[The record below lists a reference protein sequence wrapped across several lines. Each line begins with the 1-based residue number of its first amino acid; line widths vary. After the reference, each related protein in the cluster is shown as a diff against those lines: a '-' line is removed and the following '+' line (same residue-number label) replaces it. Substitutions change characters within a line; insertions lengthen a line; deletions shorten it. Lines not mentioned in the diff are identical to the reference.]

1 MSAQPLVPF
10 DTIPQLFNRLIDYH
24 DGKDQTVLRY
34 VDKDSKEWVDVKWP
48 EFRDWARAMAGYL
61 YAQGVR
67 PGDRVAILSEN
78 RPEWAYADMATQLLG
93 AVNVSLYTTLPPK
106 EVSYIIHDSGASVFV
121 VSTRIQLRKALQIFD
136 ACPDLTKI
144 VSMVDVPED
153 AEDASHVD
161 LFDDAMATGFEL
173 YEEFEDA
180 IRANERAVKPDDLA
194 VLIYTSGTT
203 GNPKGVMLTHA
214 NLCENL
220 KASLQRLRLREG
232 GRHLSF
238 LPLCHSFERLGG
250 YLGTLASGMTISYA
264 RSIDTVTS
272 DILDVQ
278 PTVLLSVPRLYE
290 KIFNAV
296 NKSVEEAGGAK
307 KKIFTWA
314 QGVGY
319 RYNLKKA
326 RGERIGP
333 VLAAQYKL
341 AFKLV
346 FAKLHEK
353 LGGHI
358 EFGVSGG
365 AALPKSIGEFFF
377 SAGIPIVE
385 GYGLTETAPVLSIS
399 PFDDPQYG
407 KVGHVI
413 PGVTVAIQNPD
424 TNEILGSLKGDD
436 YPSSLTTEPGEIIA
450 KGPNIMKGYWNN
462 PEATAEAIDP
472 DGWYHTG
479 DVGRFDNGF
488 LMITDRIK
496 HMIVSAGGKNIYP
509 GPIEEGFKH
518 EPWIDQIMVIG
529 EAREF
534 LTALVVPDEDVIRS
548 YAKEQGLNASKLA
561 DILETEEV
569 QRVFQQL
576 FRSYSRQA
584 AAHEKIRDFRLVLEP
599 FSIENGMMTPTMK
612 LKRRVIEKQYA
623 DRIEE
628 MYANVT

>member
-1 MSAQPLVPF
+1 MNALVDF
-10 DTIPQLFNRLIDYH
+10 NTIPQLFNRLVDYH
-24 DGKDQTVLRY
+24 VGKDQTVLRY

-48 EFRDWARAMAGYL
+48 EFRDRARAMAGYL

-93 AVNVSLYTTLPPK
+93 AVNVSLYTTLPPTD
-106 EVSYIIHDSGASVFV
+106 VSYIIHDSGASVFV
-121 VSTRIQLRKALQIFD
+121 VSTGIQLKKALEIYD
-136 ACPDLTKI
+136 VCPDLKRI
-144 VSMVDVPED
+144 VTMVEGRDELPD
-153 AEDASHVD
+153 YVD
-161 LFDDAMATGFEL
+161 LFDHALESGYAL
-173 YEEFEDA
+173 YTEFEDA
-180 IRANERAVKPDDLA
+180 IRANEKSVTPDDLA

-220 KASLQRLRLREG
+220 KSALTRLRLREG

-272 DILDVQ
+272 DILEVK

-296 NKSVEEAGGAK
+296 SKSVEEGGAAK
-307 KKIFTWA
+307 KKIFAWA
-314 QGVGY
+314 QDVGF
-319 RYNLKKA
+319 RHNLKKA

-333 VLAAQYKL
+333 ILSAQYKL

-385 GYGLTETAPVLSIS
+385 GYGLTETSPVLSIS

-407 KVGHVI
+407 KVGHII

-424 TNEILGSLKGDD
+424 TLEILGEQVGDN
-436 YPSSLTTEPGEIIA
+436 YPSTLTTPSGEIIA
-450 KGPNIMKGYWNN
+450 KGPNIMKGYWGN
-462 PEATAEAIDP
+462 PEATAEAIDKQ
-472 DGWYHTG
+472 GWYHTG
-479 DVGRFDNGF
+479 DVGRFENGF
-488 LMITDRIK
+488 LVITDRIK
-496 HMIVSAGGKNIYP
+496 HMLVSAGGKNIYP

-518 EPWIDQIMVIG
+518 EPWIDQIMIIG

-534 LTALVVPDEDVIRS
+534 LTALVVPDEGVIRA
-548 YAKEQGLNASKLA
+548 YAKEQGLAASSLA
-561 DILETEEV
+561 DILATEEV

-576 FRSYSRQA
+576 FRSYSRNA
-584 AAHEKIRDFRLVLEP
+584 AAHEKVRDFRLVLEP
-599 FSIENGMMTPTMK
+599 FSVDNGMMTPTMK
-612 LKRRVIEKQYA
+612 LKRKVIGERYA
-623 DRIEE
+623 DLIEE
-628 MYANVT
+628 MYAGVI

>member
-1 MSAQPLVPF
+1 MNALVDF
-10 DTIPQLFNRLIDYH
+10 YTIPQLFNRLVDYH
-24 DGKDQTVLRY
+24 VGKDQTVLRY
-34 VDKDSKEWVDVKWP
+34 VDKDSKKWVDVKWP
-48 EFRDWARAMAGYL
+48 EFRDRARAMAGYL
-61 YAQGVR
+61 YSQGVR

-78 RPEWAYADMATQLLG
+78 RPEWAYTDMATQLLG

-121 VSTRIQLRKALQIFD
+121 VSTGIQLKKALEIYD
-136 ACPDLTKI
+136 VCPDLKRI
-144 VSMVDVPED
+144 VTMVDGRDELPD
-153 AEDASHVD
+153 YVD
-161 LFDDAMATGFEL
+161 LFDDAMESGYGL
-173 YEEFEDA
+173 YTEFEDA
-180 IRANERAVKPDDLA
+180 IHANEKGVKPDDLA

-220 KASLQRLRLREG
+220 KSALERLRFREG

-250 YLGTLASGMTISYA
+250 YLGTLACGMTISYA
-264 RSIDTVTS
+264 RSIDTVTR
-272 DILDVQ
+272 DILDVK

-296 NKSVEEAGGAK
+296 SKSVEEGGAAK
-307 KKIFTWA
+307 KKIFAWT
-314 QGVGY
+314 QDVGF
-319 RYNLKKA
+319 RHNLKKA
-326 RGERIGP
+326 KGERVGP
-333 VLAAQYKL
+333 ILAAQYKL

-353 LGGHI
+353 LGGQI

-385 GYGLTETAPVLSIS
+385 GYGLTETSPVLSIS

-407 KVGHVI
+407 KVGHII

-424 TNEILGSLKGDD
+424 TQEILGEQVGDN
-436 YPSSLTTEPGEIIA
+436 YPSSLTTASGEIIA
-450 KGPNIMKGYWNN
+450 KGPNIMKGYWGN

-472 DGWYHTG
+472 KGWYHTG
-479 DVGRFDNGF
+479 DVGKFDNGF
-488 LMITDRIK
+488 LVITDRIK

-518 EPWIDQIMVIG
+518 EPWIDQIMIVG

-534 LTALVVPDEDVIRS
+534 LTALVVPDEEVIRS
-548 YAKEQGLNASKLA
+548 FAKEQGLAASSLA
-561 DILETEEV
+561 DILATEEV
-569 QRVFQQL
+569 QKVFQQL

-584 AAHEKIRDFRLVLEP
+584 AAHEKVRDFRLVLEP
-599 FSIENGMMTPTMK
+599 FSVDNGMMTPTMK
-612 LKRRVIEKQYA
+612 LKRKVIGERYA
-623 DRIEE
+623 DLIEE
-628 MYANVT
+628 MYAGVI

>member
-1 MSAQPLVPF
+1 MNALVDF
-10 DTIPQLFNRLIDYH
+10 NTVPQLFNRLVDYH
-24 DGKDQTVLRY
+24 VGNDQTVLRY
-34 VDKDSKEWVDVKWP
+34 VDKDSKDWVEIKWP
-48 EFRDWARAMAGYL
+48 EFRDRARAMAGYL

-106 EVSYIIHDSGASVFV
+106 EVSYIVHDSAASVFI
-121 VSTRIQLRKALQIFD
+121 VSTKIQLRKALQIFD
-136 ACPDLTKI
+136 LCPELKKI
-144 VSMVDVPED
+144 VSMVSPPDDVENT
-153 AEDASHVD
+153 EHVD
-161 LFDDAMATGFEL
+161 LFDEAMEGGFEY
-173 YEEFEDA
+173 YEEYEDA
-180 IRANERAVKPDDLA
+180 IRANERAVKPEDLS

-203 GNPKGVMLTHA
+203 GNPKGVMLTHR

-220 KASLQRLRLREG
+220 KSALQRLRLREG

-264 RSIDTVTS
+264 RSIDTVTR

-296 NKSVEEAGGAK
+296 NKSVEEGGGAK
-307 KKIFTWA
+307 KKIFAWA
-314 QGVGY
+314 RDVGF

-326 RGERIGP
+326 RGERISP
-333 VLAAQYKL
+333 ILAGQYKL

-353 LGGHI
+353 LGGQI

-365 AALPKSIGEFFF
+365 AALPKAIGEFFF

-385 GYGLTETAPVLSIS
+385 GYGLTETSPVLSIS

-407 KVGHVI
+407 KVGHII

-424 TNEILGSLKGDD
+424 TGEILGELLGDN

-462 PEATAEAIDP
+462 EEATAEAIDS

-496 HMIVSAGGKNIYP
+496 HMLVSAGGKNIYP

-534 LTALVVPDEDVIRS
+534 LTALVVPDEEVIRS
-548 YAKEQGLNASKLA
+548 YAKEQNLDASSLEEILA
-561 DILETEEV
+561 TEEV
-569 QRVFQQL
+569 QRVFDQL
-576 FRSYSRQA
+576 FRSYSRTA
-584 AAHEKIRDFRLVLEP
+584 AAHEKIRGFRLVLEP

-612 LKRRVIEKQYA
+612 LKRKVIKANYGELI
-623 DRIEE
+623 DS

>member
-1 MSAQPLVPF
+1 MNALVDF
-10 DTIPQLFNRLIDYH
+10 NTIPQLFNRLVDYH
-24 DGKDQTVLRY
+24 VGKDQTVLRY

-48 EFRDWARAMAGYL
+48 EFRDRARAMAGYL

-121 VSTRIQLRKALQIFD
+121 VSTGIQLKKALEIYD
-136 ACPDLTKI
+136 VCPDLKRI
-144 VSMVDVPED
+144 VTMVEGRDELPD
-153 AEDASHVD
+153 YVD
-161 LFDDAMATGFEL
+161 LFDHALESGYAL
-173 YEEFEDA
+173 YTEFEDA
-180 IRANERAVKPDDLA
+180 IRANEKSVTPDDLA

-220 KASLQRLRLREG
+220 KSALTRLRLREG

-272 DILDVQ
+272 DILEVK

-296 NKSVEEAGGAK
+296 SKSVEEGGAAK
-307 KKIFTWA
+307 KKIFAWA
-314 QGVGY
+314 QDVGF
-319 RYNLKKA
+319 RHNLKKA

-333 VLAAQYKL
+333 ILSAQYKL

-385 GYGLTETAPVLSIS
+385 GYGLTETSPVLSIS

-407 KVGHVI
+407 KVGHII

-424 TNEILGSLKGDD
+424 TLEILGEQVGDN
-436 YPSSLTTEPGEIIA
+436 YPSTLTTPSGEIIA
-450 KGPNIMKGYWNN
+450 KGPNIMKGYWGN
-462 PEATAEAIDP
+462 PEATAEAIDKQ
-472 DGWYHTG
+472 GWYHTG
-479 DVGRFDNGF
+479 DVGRFENGF
-488 LMITDRIK
+488 LVITDRIK
-496 HMIVSAGGKNIYP
+496 HMLVSAGGKNIYP

-518 EPWIDQIMVIG
+518 EPWIDQIMIIG

-534 LTALVVPDEDVIRS
+534 LTALVVPDEGVIRA
-548 YAKEQGLNASKLA
+548 YAKEQGLAASSLA
-561 DILETEEV
+561 DILATEEV

-576 FRSYSRQA
+576 FRSYSRNA
-584 AAHEKIRDFRLVLEP
+584 AAHEKVRDFRLVLEP
-599 FSIENGMMTPTMK
+599 FSVDNGMMTPTMK
-612 LKRRVIEKQYA
+612 LKRKVIGERYA
-623 DRIEE
+623 DLIEE
-628 MYANVT
+628 MYAGVI

>member
-1 MSAQPLVPF
+1 MNALVDF
-10 DTIPQLFNRLIDYH
+10 YTIPQLFNRLVDYH
-24 DGKDQTVLRY
+24 VGKDQTVLRY
-34 VDKDSKEWVDVKWP
+34 VDKDSKKWVDVKWP
-48 EFRDWARAMAGYL
+48 EFRDRARAMAGYL
-61 YAQGVR
+61 YSQGVR

-78 RPEWAYADMATQLLG
+78 RPEWAYTDMATQLLG

-121 VSTRIQLRKALQIFD
+121 VSTGIQLKKALEIYD
-136 ACPDLTKI
+136 VCPDLKRI
-144 VSMVDVPED
+144 VTMVDGRDELPD
-153 AEDASHVD
+153 YVD
-161 LFDDAMATGFEL
+161 LFDDAMESGYGL
-173 YEEFEDA
+173 YTEFEDA
-180 IRANERAVKPDDLA
+180 IHANEKGVKPDDLA

-220 KASLQRLRLREG
+220 KSALERLRFREG

-250 YLGTLASGMTISYA
+250 YLGTLACGMTISYA
-264 RSIDTVTS
+264 RSIDTVTR
-272 DILDVQ
+272 DILDVK

-296 NKSVEEAGGAK
+296 SKSVEEGGAAK
-307 KKIFTWA
+307 KKIFAWA
-314 QGVGY
+314 QDVGF
-319 RYNLKKA
+319 RHNLKKA
-326 RGERIGP
+326 KGERVGP
-333 VLAAQYKL
+333 ILAAQYKL

-353 LGGHI
+353 LGGQI

-385 GYGLTETAPVLSIS
+385 GYGLTETSPVLSIS

-407 KVGHVI
+407 KVGHII

-424 TNEILGSLKGDD
+424 TQEILGEQVGDN
-436 YPSSLTTEPGEIIA
+436 YPSSLTTASGEIIA
-450 KGPNIMKGYWNN
+450 KGPNIMKGYWGN

-472 DGWYHTG
+472 KGWYHTG
-479 DVGRFDNGF
+479 DVGKFDNGF
-488 LMITDRIK
+488 LVITDRIK

-518 EPWIDQIMVIG
+518 EPWIDQIMIVG

-534 LTALVVPDEDVIRS
+534 LTALVVPDEEVIRS
-548 YAKEQGLNASKLA
+548 FAKEQGLAASSLA
-561 DILETEEV
+561 DILATEEV
-569 QRVFQQL
+569 QKVFQQL

-584 AAHEKIRDFRLVLEP
+584 AAHEKVRDFRLVLEP
-599 FSIENGMMTPTMK
+599 FSVDNGMMTPTMK
-612 LKRRVIEKQYA
+612 LKRKVIGERYA
-623 DRIEE
+623 DLIEE
-628 MYANVT
+628 MYAGVI

>member
-1 MSAQPLVPF
+1 MNALVDF
-10 DTIPQLFNRLIDYH
+10 NTIPQLFNRLVDYH
-24 DGKDQTVLRY
+24 VGKDQTVLRY

-48 EFRDWARAMAGYL
+48 EFRDRARAMAGYL

-78 RPEWAYADMATQLLG
+78 RPEWAYTDMATQLLG

-106 EVSYIIHDSGASVFV
+106 EVSYIIHDSGASVFI
-121 VSTRIQLRKALQIFD
+121 VSTRMQLRKALQIYE
-136 ACPDLTKI
+136 ACPALNKI
-144 VSMVDVPED
+144 VSMADLPDEEEDLDYVDMFD
-153 AEDASHVD
+153 A
-161 LFDDAMATGFEL
+161 AMDSGFEL

-180 IRANERAVKPDDLA
+180 IRANERAVKPGNLS

-203 GNPKGVMLTHA
+203 GNPKGVMLTHR

-220 KASLQRLRLREG
+220 KSALTRLRLREG

-264 RSIDTVTS
+264 RSIDTVTT
-272 DILDVQ
+272 DILEVK

-296 NKSVEEAGGAK
+296 SKSVEEAGGAK
-307 KKIFTWA
+307 KKIFEWA
-314 QGVGY
+314 QDVGFQ
-319 RYNLKKA
+319 YNLKKA

-333 VLAAQYKL
+333 ILATQYKL

-365 AALPKSIGEFFF
+365 AALPKAIGEFFF

-407 KVGHVI
+407 KVGHII

-424 TNEILGSLKGDD
+424 TMEILGELVGDN
-436 YPSSLTTEPGEIIA
+436 YPSSLTTDPGEIIC

-462 PEATAEAIDP
+462 PEATQEAIDP

-479 DVGRFDNGF
+479 DVGKFEGGF

-548 YAKEQGLNASKLA
+548 FAKEHNLEASKMA
-561 DILETEEV
+561 DIVATEDV
-569 QRVFQQL
+569 QKVFQQL

-612 LKRRVIEKQYA
+612 LKRKAIAANYG
-623 DRIEE
+623 DLIDS

>member
-1 MSAQPLVPF
+1 MNALVEF
-10 DTIPQLFNRLIDYH
+10 NTIPELFNRLVDYH
-24 DGKDQTVLRY
+24 KGTDQVVLRY
-34 VDKDSKEWVDVKWP
+34 VDKDSKDWVDVTWT
-48 EFRDWARAMAGYL
+48 EFRDRAWAFAGYL
-61 YAQGVR
+61 YSQGVR

-106 EVSYIIHDSGASVFV
+106 EVSYIVHDSGASVFI
-121 VSTRIQLRKALQIFD
+121 VSTGIQLKKALQIYD
-136 ACPDLTKI
+136 LCPQLKRI
-144 VSMVDVPED
+144 VSMVPPKTEAPDYL
-153 AEDASHVD
+153 D
-161 LFDDAMATGFEL
+161 LYDEAMASGTAL
-173 YEEFEDA
+173 YEEFKDA
-180 IRANERAVKPDDLA
+180 IRANEAAVKPSDLS

-220 KASLQRLRLREG
+220 KSALKRLRLREG

-264 RSIDTVTS
+264 RSIDTVTR
-272 DILDVQ
+272 DILDVK

-296 NKSVEEAGGAK
+296 SKSVEEAGGSK
-307 KKIFTWA
+307 KKIFDWA
-314 QGVGY
+314 QKVGFEH
-319 RYNLKKA
+319 NLKKA
-326 RGERIGP
+326 RGQRVG
-333 VLAAQYKL
+333 LLLSTQYKL

-346 FAKLHEK
+346 FSKLHEK

-365 AALPKSIGEFFF
+365 AALPKAIGEFFF

-385 GYGLTETAPVLSIS
+385 GYGLTETSPVLSIS

-407 KVGHVI
+407 KVGHII

-424 TNEILGSLKGDD
+424 TSEMLGVQSGDD
-436 YPSSLTTEPGEIIA
+436 YPSSLTTDSGEILA

-462 PEATAEAIDP
+462 EEATTEAIDP

-496 HMIVSAGGKNIYP
+496 HMLVSAGGKNIYP

-529 EAREF
+529 EAREY
-534 LTALVVPDEDVIRS
+534 LTALVVPDEDVIRNF
-548 YAKEQGLNASKLA
+548 AKEQKLEASKLE
-561 DILETEEV
+561 DILAAEET
-569 QRVFQQL
+569 QRVFDQL
-576 FRSYSRQA
+576 FRSYSRTA
-584 AAHEKIRDFRLVLEP
+584 AAHEKIRGFRLVLEP

-612 LKRRVIEKQYA
+612 LKRKAIKANYG
-623 DRIEE
+623 DLIEE
-628 MYANVT
+628 MYAGVV

>member
-1 MSAQPLVPF
+1 MNTLVDF
-10 DTIPQLFNRLIDYH
+10 NTVPQLFNRLVDYH
-24 DGKDQTVLRY
+24 IGSDQTVLRY
-34 VDKDSKEWVDVKWP
+34 VDKESKEWVDIKWP
-48 EFRDWARAMAGYL
+48 EFRDRARAMAGYL
-61 YAQGVR
+61 YTQGVR

-106 EVSYIIHDSGASVFV
+106 EVSYIVHDSGASVFI
-121 VSTRIQLRKALQIFD
+121 VSTKIQLRKALQIYEL
-136 ACPDLTKI
+136 CPELKKI
-144 VSMVDVPED
+144 VSMVPPPDDIED
-153 AEDASHVD
+153 TEHVD
-161 LFDDAMATGFEL
+161 LFDEAMEGGFGY

-180 IRANERAVKPDDLA
+180 IRANEKAVKPEDLS

-220 KASLQRLRLREG
+220 KSALQRLRLREG

-264 RSIDTVTS
+264 RSIDTVTR
-272 DILDVQ
+272 DILDVK

-296 NKSVEEAGGAK
+296 NKSVEEGGGAK
-307 KKIFTWA
+307 KKIFAWA
-314 QGVGY
+314 QNVGF

-326 RGERIGP
+326 RGERINP
-333 VLAAQYKL
+333 ILAGQYKL

-365 AALPKSIGEFFF
+365 AALPKAIGEFFF

-385 GYGLTETAPVLSIS
+385 GYGLTETSPVLSIS

-407 KVGHVI
+407 KVGHII
-413 PGVTVAIQNPD
+413 PGVTVGIQNPD
-424 TNEILGSLKGDD
+424 TGEILGELLGDN

-462 PEATAEAIDP
+462 EQATADAIDS

-479 DVGRFDNGF
+479 DVGRFDSGF

-496 HMIVSAGGKNIYP
+496 HMLVSAGGKNIYP

-518 EPWIDQIMVIG
+518 EPWIDQLMVIG
-529 EAREF
+529 EAREY
-534 LTALVVPDEDVIRS
+534 LTALVVPDEEVIRS
-548 YAKEQGLNASKLA
+548 YAKEQNLDASSLA
-561 DILETEEV
+561 DILKTEEV
-569 QRVFQQL
+569 QRVFDQL
-576 FRSYSRQA
+576 FRSYSRTA
-584 AAHEKIRDFRLVLEP
+584 AAHEKIRGFRLVLEP

-612 LKRRVIEKQYA
+612 LKRKVIKANYGELI
-623 DRIEE
+623 DE
-628 MYANVT
+628 MYAGII

>member
-1 MSAQPLVPF
+1 MNALVDF
-10 DTIPQLFNRLIDYH
+10 YTIPQLFNRLVDYH
-24 DGKDQTVLRY
+24 VGKDQTVLRY
-34 VDKDSKEWVDVKWP
+34 VDKDSKKWVDVKWP
-48 EFRDWARAMAGYL
+48 EFRDRARAMAGYL
-61 YAQGVR
+61 YSQGVR

-78 RPEWAYADMATQLLG
+78 RPEWAYTDMATQLLG

-121 VSTRIQLRKALQIFD
+121 VSTGIQLKKALEIYD
-136 ACPDLTKI
+136 VCPDLKRI
-144 VSMVDVPED
+144 VTMVDGRDELPD
-153 AEDASHVD
+153 YVD
-161 LFDDAMATGFEL
+161 LFDDAMESGYGL
-173 YEEFEDA
+173 YTEFEDA
-180 IRANERAVKPDDLA
+180 IHANEKGVKPDDLA

-220 KASLQRLRLREG
+220 KSALERLRFREG

-250 YLGTLASGMTISYA
+250 YLGTLACGMTISYA
-264 RSIDTVTS
+264 RSIDTVTR
-272 DILDVQ
+272 DILDVK

-296 NKSVEEAGGAK
+296 SKSVEEGGAAK
-307 KKIFTWA
+307 KKIFAWT
-314 QGVGY
+314 QDVGF
-319 RYNLKKA
+319 RHNLKKA
-326 RGERIGP
+326 KGERVGP
-333 VLAAQYKL
+333 ILAAQYKL

-353 LGGHI
+353 LGGQI

-385 GYGLTETAPVLSIS
+385 GYGLTETSPVLSIS

-407 KVGHVI
+407 KVGHII

-424 TNEILGSLKGDD
+424 TQEILGEQVGDN
-436 YPSSLTTEPGEIIA
+436 YPSSLTTASGEIIA
-450 KGPNIMKGYWNN
+450 KGPNIMKGYWGN

-472 DGWYHTG
+472 KGWYHTG
-479 DVGRFDNGF
+479 DVGKFDNGF
-488 LMITDRIK
+488 LVITDRIK

-518 EPWIDQIMVIG
+518 EPWIDQIMIVG

-534 LTALVVPDEDVIRS
+534 LTALVVPDEEVIRS
-548 YAKEQGLNASKLA
+548 FAKEQGLAASSLA
-561 DILETEEV
+561 DILATEEV
-569 QRVFQQL
+569 QKVFQQL

-584 AAHEKIRDFRLVLEP
+584 AAHEKVRDFRLVLEP
-599 FSIENGMMTPTMK
+599 FSVDNGMMTPTMK
-612 LKRRVIEKQYA
+612 LKRKVISERFA
-623 DRIEE
+623 ELIEE
-628 MYANVT
+628 MYAGVI

>member
-1 MSAQPLVPF
+1 MNALVDF
-10 DTIPQLFNRLIDYH
+10 YTIPQLFNRLVDYH
-24 DGKDQTVLRY
+24 VGKDQTVLRY

-48 EFRDWARAMAGYL
+48 EFRDRARAMAGYL
-61 YAQGVR
+61 YSQGVR

-78 RPEWAYADMATQLLG
+78 RPEWAYTDMATQLLG

-121 VSTRIQLRKALQIFD
+121 VSTGIQLKKALEIYD
-136 ACPDLTKI
+136 VCPDLKRI
-144 VSMVDVPED
+144 VTMVDGRDELPD
-153 AEDASHVD
+153 YVD
-161 LFDDAMATGFEL
+161 LFDDAMESGYGL
-173 YEEFEDA
+173 YSEFEDA
-180 IRANERAVKPDDLA
+180 INANEKGVKPDDLA

-220 KASLQRLRLREG
+220 KSALERLRFREG

-250 YLGTLASGMTISYA
+250 YLGTLACGMTISYA
-264 RSIDTVTS
+264 RSIDTVTR
-272 DILDVQ
+272 DILDVK

-296 NKSVEEAGGAK
+296 SKSVEEGGAAK
-307 KKIFTWA
+307 KKIFAWA
-314 QGVGY
+314 QDVGF
-319 RYNLKKA
+319 RHNLKKA
-326 RGERIGP
+326 RGERVGP
-333 VLAAQYKL
+333 ILAAQYKL

-353 LGGHI
+353 LGGQI

-385 GYGLTETAPVLSIS
+385 GYGLTETSPVLSIS

-407 KVGHVI
+407 KVGHII

-424 TNEILGSLKGDD
+424 TQEILGEQVGDN
-436 YPSSLTTEPGEIIA
+436 YPSTLTTTSGEIIA
-450 KGPNIMKGYWNN
+450 KGPNIMKGYWGN

-472 DGWYHTG
+472 KGWYHTG
-479 DVGRFDNGF
+479 DVGKFDNGF
-488 LMITDRIK
+488 LVITDRIK

-518 EPWIDQIMVIG
+518 EPWIDQIMIVG

-548 YAKEQGLNASKLA
+548 FAKEKGLAASSLA
-561 DILETEEV
+561 DILATEEV
-569 QRVFQQL
+569 QKVFQQL

-584 AAHEKIRDFRLVLEP
+584 AAHEKVRDFRLVLEP
-599 FSIENGMMTPTMK
+599 FSVDNGMMTPTMK
-612 LKRRVIEKQYA
+612 LKRKVIGERYA
-623 DRIEE
+623 DLIEE
-628 MYANVT
+628 MYAGVI

>member
-1 MSAQPLVPF
+1 MNALVDF
-10 DTIPQLFNRLIDYH
+10 NTIPQLFNRLIDYH
-24 DGKDQTVLRY
+24 VGKDQTVLRY

-48 EFRDWARAMAGYL
+48 EFRDRARAMAGYL

-121 VSTRIQLRKALQIFD
+121 VSTGIQLKKALEIYD
-136 ACPDLTKI
+136 VCPDLKRI
-144 VSMVDVPED
+144 VSMVEGREELPDY
-153 AEDASHVD
+153 VD
-161 LFDDAMATGFEL
+161 LFDDAMESGFGL
-173 YEEFEDA
+173 YTEFEDA
-180 IRANERAVKPDDLA
+180 IRANEKSVKPDDLA

-203 GNPKGVMLTHA
+203 GNPKGVMLSHA

-220 KASLQRLRLREG
+220 KSALTRLRLREG

-272 DILDVQ
+272 DILEVK

-290 KIFNAV
+290 KIYNAV
-296 NKSVEEAGGAK
+296 SKSVEEGGGAK
-307 KKIFTWA
+307 KKIFAWA
-314 QGVGY
+314 QDVGF
-319 RYNLKKA
+319 RHNLKKA

-333 VLAAQYKL
+333 ILSAQYKL

-385 GYGLTETAPVLSIS
+385 GYGLTETSPVLSIS

-407 KVGHVI
+407 KVGHII

-424 TNEILGSLKGDD
+424 TLEILGEQVGDN
-436 YPSSLTTEPGEIIA
+436 YPSTLTTASGEIIA
-450 KGPNIMKGYWNN
+450 KGPNIMKGYWGN

-472 DGWYHTG
+472 KGWYHTG
-479 DVGRFDNGF
+479 DVGRFENGF
-488 LMITDRIK
+488 LVITDRIK
-496 HMIVSAGGKNIYP
+496 HMLVSAGGKNIYP

-518 EPWIDQIMVIG
+518 EPWIDQIMIIG

-534 LTALVVPDEDVIRS
+534 LTALVVPDEGVIRS
-548 YAKEQGLNASKLA
+548 YAKEQNLAASSLA
-561 DILETEEV
+561 DILATEQV
-569 QRVFQQL
+569 QKVFQQL

-584 AAHEKIRDFRLVLEP
+584 AAHEKVRDFRLVLEP
-599 FSIENGMMTPTMK
+599 FSVDNGMMTPTMK
-612 LKRRVIEKQYA
+612 LKRKVIGERYA
-623 DRIEE
+623 DLIEE
-628 MYANVT
+628 MYAGVI

>member
-1 MSAQPLVPF
+1 MNTLVDF
-10 DTIPQLFNRLIDYH
+10 NTVPQLFNRLVDYH
-24 DGKDQTVLRY
+24 IGNDQTVLRY
-34 VDKDSKEWVDVKWP
+34 VDKDSKEWVDIKWP
-48 EFRDWARAMAGYL
+48 EFRDRARAMAGYL
-61 YAQGVR
+61 YVQGVR

-93 AVNVSLYTTLPPK
+93 AVYVSLYTTLPPK
-106 EVSYIIHDSGASVFV
+106 EVSYIVHDSGASVFI
-121 VSTRIQLRKALQIFD
+121 VSTKIQLRKALQIYEL
-136 ACPDLTKI
+136 CPELKKI
-144 VSMVDVPED
+144 VSMVPPPDDVENT
-153 AEDASHVD
+153 EHVD
-161 LFDDAMATGFEL
+161 LFDEAMEGGFEY
-173 YEEFEDA
+173 YEEYEDA
-180 IRANERAVKPDDLA
+180 IRANEQAVKPEDLS

-220 KASLQRLRLREG
+220 KAALQRLRLREG

-264 RSIDTVTS
+264 RSIDTVTR
-272 DILDVQ
+272 DILDVK

-296 NKSVEEAGGAK
+296 NKSVEEGGGAK
-307 KKIFTWA
+307 KKIFAWA
-314 QGVGY
+314 QDVGF

-326 RGERIGP
+326 RGESINP
-333 VLAAQYKL
+333 ILSTQYKL

-365 AALPKSIGEFFF
+365 AALPKAIGEFFF

-407 KVGHVI
+407 KVGHII
-413 PGVTVAIQNPD
+413 PGVTVGIQNPD
-424 TNEILGSLKGDD
+424 SGEILGQLKGDD

-462 PEATAEAIDP
+462 EEATADAIDS

-479 DVGRFDNGF
+479 DVGRFDGGF

-496 HMIVSAGGKNIYP
+496 HMLVSAGGKNIYP

-518 EPWIDQIMVIG
+518 EPWIDQLMVIG
-529 EAREF
+529 EAREY
-534 LTALVVPDEDVIRS
+534 LTALVVPDEEVIRS
-548 YAKEQGLNASKLA
+548 YAKEQNLEASSLA
-561 DILETEEV
+561 DILATDEV
-569 QRVFQQL
+569 QRVFEQL
-576 FRSYSRQA
+576 FKSYSRTA
-584 AAHEKIRDFRLVLEP
+584 AAHEKIRGFRLVLEP

-612 LKRRVIEKQYA
+612 LKRKVIKANYGEL
-623 DRIEE
+623 IEE
-628 MYANVT
+628 MYAGII

>member
-1 MSAQPLVPF
+1 MNSLVDF
-10 DTIPQLFNRLIDYH
+10 NTIPQLFNRLVDYH
-24 DGKDQTVLRY
+24 VGKDQTVLRY
-34 VDKDSKEWVDVKWP
+34 VDKDSKDWVDVKWP
-48 EFRDWARAMAGYL
+48 EFRDRARAMAGYL

-78 RPEWAYADMATQLLG
+78 RPEWAYTDMATQLLG

-106 EVSYIIHDSGASVFV
+106 EVSYIIHDSGASVFI
-121 VSTRIQLRKALQIFD
+121 VSTRIQLRKALQIYE
-136 ACPDLTKI
+136 ACPALKRI
-144 VSMVDVPED
+144 VSMVELPED
-153 AEDASHVD
+153 EDQVDYVD
-161 LFDDAMATGFEL
+161 LFDLAMESGFEL
-173 YEEFEDA
+173 YEEFEHA
-180 IRANERAVKPDDLA
+180 IKANEQAVTPDDLS

-203 GNPKGVMLTHA
+203 GNPKGVMLTHR

-220 KASLQRLRLREG
+220 KSALTRLRLREG

-272 DILDVQ
+272 DILEVK

-296 NKSVEEAGGAK
+296 SKSVEEAGGAK
-307 KKIFTWA
+307 KTIFEWA
-314 QGVGY
+314 QKVGFK
-319 RYNLKKA
+319 YNLRKA

-333 VLAAQYKL
+333 ILSAQYKL

-365 AALPKSIGEFFF
+365 AALPKAIGEFFF

-407 KVGHVI
+407 KVGHII

-424 TNEILGSLKGDD
+424 TMQILGELKGDD
-436 YPSSLTTEPGEIIA
+436 YPSSLTTEPGEIIC

-462 PEATAEAIDP
+462 PEATQEAIDP
-472 DGWYHTG
+472 EGWYHTG

-548 YAKEQGLNASKLA
+548 FAKEQKLSASKLE
-561 DILETEEV
+561 DILSTEEV

-599 FSIENGMMTPTMK
+599 FSVENGMMTPTMK
-612 LKRRVIEKQYA
+612 LKRNVIEERYT
-623 DRIEE
+623 DLISE
-628 MYANVT
+628 MYAGVV

>member
-1 MSAQPLVPF
+1 MNALVDF
-10 DTIPQLFNRLIDYH
+10 NTIPQLFNRLVDYH
-24 DGKDQTVLRY
+24 LGKDQTVLRY
-34 VDKDSKEWVDVKWP
+34 VDKDSKDWVDVKWP
-48 EFRDWARAMAGYL
+48 EFRDRARAMAGYL
-61 YAQGVR
+61 YSQGVR

-78 RPEWAYADMATQLLG
+78 RPEWAYVDMATQLLG
-93 AVNVSLYTTLPPK
+93 AVNVSLYTTLPAK
-106 EVSYIIHDSGASVFV
+106 EVSYIIHDSAASVFV
-121 VSTRIQLRKALQIFD
+121 VSTRIQLRKALQIYD
-136 ACPDLTKI
+136 ACPALKRI
-144 VSMVDVPED
+144 VSMTDVPEGE
-153 AEDASHVD
+153 EDADYVD
-161 LFDDAMATGFEL
+161 QFDEALESGFGL
-173 YEEFEDA
+173 YEEFSAA
-180 IRANERAVKPDDLA
+180 IRANEQAVKPDDLS

-203 GNPKGVMLTHA
+203 GNPKGVMLTHR

-220 KASLQRLRLREG
+220 KSALTRLRLREG

-272 DILDVQ
+272 DILEVK

-296 NKSVEEAGGAK
+296 SKSVEEAGGAK
-307 KKIFTWA
+307 KSIFEWA
-314 QGVGY
+314 QKVGFK
-319 RYNLKKA
+319 YNLRKA

-333 VLAAQYKL
+333 ILSAQYKL

-365 AALPKSIGEFFF
+365 AALPKAIGEFFF

-407 KVGHVI
+407 KVGHII

-424 TNEILGSLKGDD
+424 TMAILGQQLGDD
-436 YPSSLTTEPGEIIA
+436 YPSSLTTEPGEIIC

-462 PEATAEAIDP
+462 PEATQEAIDP

-518 EPWIDQIMVIG
+518 EPWIDQIMVVG

-548 YAKEQGLNASKLA
+548 FAKEQKLAASKLE
-561 DILETEEV
+561 DILATEEV
-569 QRVFQQL
+569 QQVFQQL

-599 FSIENGMMTPTMK
+599 FSVENGMMTPTMK
-612 LKRRVIEKQYA
+612 LKRKVINERYE
-623 DRIEE
+623 DLIEE
-628 MYANVT
+628 MYAGVV